1 VTDTGWGG
9 QFIAPA
15 QRLAV
20 LDKDG
25 LDAPS
30 LWESAGMIGDPPP
43 CEHTR
48 LRTGKSEIG
57 AERVR
62 SLKWLDLGDPLVARS
77 FDVIEREPVPALI
90 DVIEREP
97 VPALN
102 AESRLSVRIRRRL
115 RRGNPAGAAPRPS
128 DPARGGEPVR
138 YV

>member
-1 VTDTGWGG
+1 MTDTGWGG

-77 FDVIEREPVPALI
+77 FDVIEREPVPAL
-90 DVIEREP
+90 
-97 VPALN
+97 N
-102 AESRLSVRIRRRL
+102 AESRLGVRIRRRL